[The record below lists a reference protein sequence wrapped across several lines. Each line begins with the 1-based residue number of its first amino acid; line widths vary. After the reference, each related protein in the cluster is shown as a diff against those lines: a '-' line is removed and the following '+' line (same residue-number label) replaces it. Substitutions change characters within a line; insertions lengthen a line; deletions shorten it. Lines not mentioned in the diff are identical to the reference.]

1 MWLPT
6 FIGQNTGL
14 QRELLAAMATRFPPP
29 WAATDDMLDAVHR
42 WACSWLEARL
52 KIHGLFTYLDSMT
65 AVNPDLPVADP
76 KDLTEPVDLNSSE

>member
-14 QRELLAAMATRFPPP
+14 QRELLAAMAKRFPPP
-29 WAATDDMLDAVHR
+29 WEATTEILDAVHR

-65 AVNPDLPVADP
+65 AVNPDLPVADLEHVTTP
-76 KDLTEPVDLNSSE
+76 KDLNNTK